1 MTISDYDEDAIAARF
16 IALRPTIASI
26 IETLHDAGYDA
37 RNQFAARLVL
47 AARNLAYWEEFVLP
61 AKPSD
66 WLIWAAED
74 VSAFSKREMMTYYKE
89 ALNK

>member
-1 MTISDYDEDAIAARF
+1 MTISDYDEDAIAVRF
-16 IALRPTIASI
+16 TALRPTIATI
-26 IETLHDAGYDA
+26 VEMILDAGYDA

-61 AKPSD
+61 AKASD

-74 VSAFSKREMMTYYKE
+74 VSATTKAAMMTYYKE
-89 ALNK
+89 ALSK